1 MSTTDPLD
9 IWALDREIMLAVVVA
24 APRERVFA
32 AWTGVHHLVRWFGP
46 EGFTVDSRGADVRAG
61 GQWQFDYVSPDGTRY
76 GNRIAF
82 RDIAVPSRLVFDHGP
97 DQDDAPERFRV
108 TVTLDAQEDG
118 KTVVTLRQLHPSP
131 EQRDA
136 TIGFGAVEL
145 GYQTLDKLARHVASD
160 A

>member
-9 IWALDREIMLAVVVA
+9 IWALDREIVLAVVVA
-24 APRERVFA
+24 APRERVFD